1 MSRVVLYQG
10 YTITSYPVHESESGQ
25 WQLNIVI
32 SGEEEGSTFSRSYW
46 MPLTY
51 PTETEA
57 DIAGV
62 TFGQRIIDGKVSG
75 ISVDKLSH
83 L

>member
-10 YTITSYPVHESESGQ
+10 HTITSYPIHESESGQ

-32 SGEEEGSTFSRSYW
+32 SGEEKGSTFSRSYW

-57 DIAGV
+57 STSPGLLLVNA
-62 TFGQRIIDGKVSG
+62 
-75 ISVDKLSH
+75 LSMGRLVVFH
-83 L
+83 